1 MTTKEQIIEQFNT
14 FLAEDEKF
22 TEGKVKA
29 AAARARKAL
38 MEMTKLAK
46 TRRAEITDE
55 KNAM

>member
-1 MTTKEQIIEQFNT
+1 MTTKEQIIEQMEI

-22 TEGKVKA
+22 TEKKVKA